1 MALLRQGG
9 SPLKTIKGY
18 MRRLLF
24 ISAIAIVLA
33 SCSAQKRA
41 LYLQDLST
49 EKVMELVDNY
59 QIRLKP
65 HDQITVVVNSRFPE
79 LAAPFNTSSSYNSLT
94 GTPIDRIN
102 TVPTT
107 TSAMQIRT
115 IDENGKLFMPIIGE
129 IDCNG
134 KTRHELAREIER
146 LIREGGHIQDP
157 SVNVQF
163 ADLAISILGEVT
175 RPGRFNITSDRITLL
190 DALALAGDLTIYGQ
204 RSDVTVIRE
213 VGGVRTTAQLDLT
226 SQDIFLSPYYYL
238 QQNDIVYVKPNKY
251 KAQTGEYNQ
260 NRTFY
265 LSLISTAISVATLI
279 VTINF
284 ASK

>member
-1 MALLRQGG
+1 
-9 SPLKTIKGY
+9 
-18 MRRLLF
+18 MRKILF
-24 ISAIAIVLA
+24 IVAIAILFA

-41 LYLQDLST
+41 LYLQDLSP
-49 EKVMELVDNY
+49 ERFMELIDTY

-65 HDQITVVVNSRFPE
+65 HDQITVVVNSSHPE

-102 TVPTT
+102 NITNPN
-107 TSAMQIRT
+107 SAIQIRT
-115 IDENGKLFMPIIGE
+115 IDEKGMLLMPIIGA

-134 KTRHELAREIER
+134 KTRHELAREIEK
-146 LIREGGHIQDP
+146 LIREGGHLQDP

-163 ADLAISILGEVT
+163 ADLAISILGEVQK
-175 RPGRFNITSDRITLL
+175 PGRYNITSDRLTLF
-190 DALALAGDLTIYGQ
+190 DALAMAGDLTIYGQ

-213 VGGVRTTAQLDLT
+213 NNGVRTTAQLDLT

-238 QQNDIVYVKPNKY
+238 QQNDVIYVKPNKY

-265 LSLISTAISVATLI
+265 LSLISTAISVATLV